1 MCHPDV
7 TITLLS
13 SEYEAGM
20 TGRVN
25 KYVIH
30 VIIAKIDFPG
40 EIVFD
45 LSDVS
50 SYIRMDGSLYG
61 HICRK

>member
-13 SEYEAGM
+13 SKYEAGM

-30 VIIAKIDFPG
+30 VIIAKIEFPG
-40 EIVFD
+40 DIVLD

-50 SYIRMDGSLYG
+50 SYVGMLVYM
-61 HICRK
+61 

>member
-20 TGRVN
+20 TGRVK

-30 VIIAKIDFPG
+30 VIIAKIEFPG
-40 EIVFD
+40 DIVLD

-50 SYIRMDGSLYG
+50 SYVGMLVYM
-61 HICRK
+61 